1 MAVLAILMVVG
12 LFFALVVAVAFGAAA
27 GAAAG
32 HAGLRRVGGF
42 VLGAGALLF
51 FFLLLAAPSR
61 GVYVSVADS
70 DRWRQP
76 LPVAVEPHF
85 HPAAWKIPPL
95 PSKPAPPIPQEGGPS
110 DWEGVEPI
118 EVVTTVA
125 PAAAPPVVDLTSPSE
140 VVASP
145 RIEFKLDA
153 PPAATTQ
160 PVAAPDGPAAWADA
174 PEGRKPE
181 WVDQNAGR
189 QQGVYSKT
197 VHSGRFSTK
206 DEASQD
212 LTQQV
217 ELALREQ
224 LVWSGLPVPT
234 EWIPRPELVRSA
246 VAAVWCE
253 PLSSERL
260 GATVYRLHAQTRFPK
275 HLLDSAA
282 SDVRRQIG
290 RERSDGVR
298 SLGLWVLGGLGIV
311 WLGARGCRCG
321 SKRPWPPAA

>member
-70 DRWRQP
+70 EPWRQP
-76 LPVAVEPHF
+76 LPVAAEPPF
-85 HPAAWKIPPL
+85 HQAAWKH
-95 PSKPAPPIPQEGGPS
+95 PSQPAPPSPIPQEGAPT

-118 EVVTTVA
+118 EFVTTAA
-125 PAAAPPVVDLTSPSE
+125 PDAAPPVVGFAPPPE
-140 VVASP
+140 VASAP
-145 RIEFKLDA
+145 RIEFKLDGA
-153 PPAATTQ
+153 
-160 PVAAPDGPAAWADA
+160 PVAVPQPASVAGSPAAWADA

-224 LVWSGLPVPT
+224 LVWGGLPVPT

-253 PLSSERL
+253 PLPSERL
-260 GATVYRLHAQTRFPK
+260 GTTVYRLHAQTRFPQ

-282 SDVRRQIG
+282 TDVRRRIG

-298 SLGLWVLGGLGIV
+298 SLGLWILGGLGIV
-311 WLGARGCRCG
+311 WLGARGCRCR
-321 SKRPWPPAA
+321 SNRPWPPAA